1 VRQELEGEPP
11 RVFTLQLVWESH
23 EEEPATIGATLKAL
37 AEQVR
42 HSWAAQTCLL

>member
-23 EEEPATIGATLKAL
+23 EEEPAAIGATLRAV
-37 AEQVR
+37 AEQVED
-42 HSWAAQTCLL
+42 S

>member
-23 EEEPATIGATLKAL
+23 EEEPASIGATLRAITD
-37 AEQVR
+37 QVGP
-42 HSWAAQTCLL
+42 SLMQNK